1 MATWTD
7 LKAYIH
13 NTYKVADEREDLIKL
28 IFEEEGLRSQLVLVR
43 YVQHAGTN
51 IDWIQIESPFGE
63 LGQLDL
69 PAVLQAVGNTLVG
82 GIALFDGRYVTFRH
96 SAPLADLSIAEFEMP
111 LHLVTVTAD
120 QLEKQFTGGDKF

>member
-51 IDWIQIESPFGE
+51 IEWIQIESPFGE
-63 LGQLDL
+63 LGKVDL
-69 PAVLQAVGNTLVG
+69 TAVLQAVGNTLVG
-82 GIALFDGRYVTFRH
+82 GIALFDGRYVT
-96 SAPLADLSIAEFEMP
+96 EFEMP

-120 QLEKQFTGGDKF
+120 QLEKQFTGGDQF